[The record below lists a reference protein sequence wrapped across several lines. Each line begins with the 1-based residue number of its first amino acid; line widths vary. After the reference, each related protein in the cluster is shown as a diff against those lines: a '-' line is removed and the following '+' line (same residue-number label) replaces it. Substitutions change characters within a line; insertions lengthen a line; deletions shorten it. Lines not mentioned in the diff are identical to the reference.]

1 MNGIDAAI
9 NAAIEPLAR
18 WLSAFI
24 FYSVPILG
32 AELPL
37 VVLWLIA
44 GAIFFTLYFGFINL
58 RGFRHAVDL
67 VRGRYSDP
75 TAIGEVS
82 HFQALATAVSGTVGI
97 GNIGGVAV
105 AISLGGPG
113 AAFWLIVAGLLGMSS
128 KFVECTL
135 GVIFRRENPDGSV
148 SGGPMYYLERG
159 LAQRGLPT
167 LGKIMGSFYALG
179 IVVGCLGIGNM
190 FQSNQA
196 FVQFVNV
203 TGGPERSWFA
213 DKGWLVGVV
222 MACAVGSVIIGGIR
236 SIARVTEKLVPFMA
250 LLYLAAAGVVLV
262 MNYEALPFA
271 ASAIIQGAFNPSSV
285 SGGALGVMIIGF
297 QRAAFSN
304 EAGLGSATIAHA
316 AVRTPEPVTEGIV
329 ALLEPFIDTIV
340 ICTATA
346 LVIITTL
353 YHEPDFFV
361 GLGGVEMTSA
371 AFERTIS
378 WSPYLIALAAI
389 LFALSTMIAWS
400 YYGLKGWTY
409 LVGEGARAEAS
420 FKLVFC
426 AFVALGCTIQL
437 SAILDFSDA
446 LIFVI
451 CVPNIL
457 GLYILAPTVRREL
470 ATYRRKLDEGQI
482 QPTR

>member
-9 NAAIEPLAR
+9 NAAIGPLSGG
-18 WLSAFI
+18 LSAFI
-24 FYSVPILG
+24 FYSVPIFG

-37 VVLWLIA
+37 VVLWLIG
-44 GAIFFTLYFGFINL
+44 GALFFTAYFGFINL

-75 TAIGEVS
+75 AATGEVS
-82 HFQALATAVSGTVGI
+82 HFQALATAISGTVGI

-113 AAFWLIVAGLLGMSS
+113 AAFWLIVAGFLGMSS

-196 FVQFVNV
+196 FVQFVKV
-203 TGGPERSWFA
+203 TGGPEQSWFA
-213 DKGWLVGVV
+213 NKGWLVGIV
-222 MACAVGSVIIGGIR
+222 MAAAVGSVIIGGIR
-236 SIARVTEKLVPFMA
+236 SIVRVTGKLVPFMA

-262 MNYEALPFA
+262 INYEALPFA
-271 ASAIIQGAFNPSSV
+271 AAAILKGAFSPSGV

-304 EAGLGSATIAHA
+304 EAGLGSATIAHS
-316 AVRTPEPVTEGIV
+316 AVRTREPITEGIV
-329 ALLEPFIDTIV
+329 ALLEPFIDTVV

-346 LVIITTL
+346 LVMITTL
-353 YHEPDFFV
+353 YYEPDFFQ

-371 AFERTIS
+371 AFERSIP

-409 LVGEGARAEAS
+409 LVGEGPRAEAS

-426 AFVALGCTIQL
+426 GFVALGCTIQL
-437 SAILDFSDA
+437 SAVLDFSDA

-457 GLYILAPTVRREL
+457 GLYILAPIVRREL
-470 ATYRRKLDEGQI
+470 ATYRRKLDDGQI